1 MYAAQANSPNTELEG
16 DLDTTSREITVVDA
30 SVLPAVPFLLT
41 IGYDTATSETVLVTA
56 AEGNTL
62 TVTRGID
69 GPAQIWVAGVKCA
82 RIFTA
87 KDLNDIQTNI
97 ETIKTAL
104 EEAQGDLSEMES
116 EKADQIIISGV
127 EESSTAANSYSVGQY
142 LILSG
147 VLYRVTAAITAG
159 DTITDSGSGANVAAA
174 TVGSEL
180 SGLRNTLNQLE
191 TTTAQLDQN
200 MAYIESGN
208 TASRTYAAGE
218 FISWKGILYKAT
230 TAIPASTAFAIGTN
244 LALPSGGLGN
254 DLKGTIDSVRSSIPS
269 VVNSLSDTSTTK
281 ALSAAQGKSLNDNK
295 VAKKTLGGTTLANI
309 TGLTSTGMACVQ
321 CQNGSTVYRLV
332 VGNSGALVLQKCSN
346 YGADVVKA
354 QLIANVE

>member
-1 MYAAQANSPNTELEG
+1 MQTQEEVDSISITLEQMYAAQANSPNTELAG

-97 ETIKTAL
+97 GTIKTAL
-104 EEAQGDLSEMES
+104 EEVQEDLSEMES

-159 DTITDSGSGANVAAA
+159 DTITDSGAGANVAAA

-180 SGLRNTLNQLE
+180 TGLRNTLN
-191 TTTAQLDQN
+191 
-200 MAYIESGN
+200 
-208 TASRTYAAGE
+208 
-218 FISWKGILYKAT
+218 
-230 TAIPASTAFAIGTN
+230 N
-244 LALPSGGLGN
+244 L
-254 DLKGTIDSVRSSIPS
+254 
-269 VVNSLSDTSTTK
+269 
-281 ALSAAQGKSLNDNK
+281 
-295 VAKKTLGGTTLANI
+295 
-309 TGLTSTGMACVQ
+309 
-321 CQNGSTVYRLV
+321 
-332 VGNSGALVLQKCSN
+332 
-346 YGADVVKA
+346 
-354 QLIANVE
+354 LIADYDDTDGYIVFRDSEVASYDPTDGSIIINV

>member
-1 MYAAQANSPNTELEG
+1 MYAAQANSPNTELAG

-56 AEGNTL
+56 AEENTL

-104 EEAQGDLSEMES
+104 EEAQEDLSDLES
-116 EKADQIIISGV
+116 GKADQIIISGV
-127 EESSTAANSYSVGQY
+127 EASSTAANSYLVGQY

-147 VLYRVTAAITAG
+147 ALYRVTAAIEAG
-159 DTITDSGSGANVAAA
+159 DTINDSGAGANVAAA

-180 SGLRNTLNQLE
+180 TGLRNTLNQVE
-191 TTTAQLDQN
+191 DAI
-200 MAYIESGN
+200 AYVQSGD
-208 TASRTYAAGE
+208 TASRTYTEGQFVYLKNHATLAEGLYTVN
-218 FISWKGILYKAT
+218 SGGIPSGT
-230 TAIPASTAFAIGTN
+230 TVTGHLTADT
-244 LALPSGGLGN
+244 SGGLN
-254 DLKGTIDSVRSSIPS
+254 ALKSIISDL
-269 VVNSLSDTSTTK
+269 VVTSTFTFQNTG
-281 ALSAAQGKSLNDNK
+281 SVAAGGNK
-295 VAKKTLGGTTLANI
+295 
-309 TGLTSTGMACVQ
+309 Q
-321 CQNGSTVYRLV
+321 F
-332 VGNSGALVLQKCSN
+332 
-346 YGADVVKA
+346 ADVDISSAVPLGYKMIGCFPINTGDKMFNIFLLIPNYA
-354 QLIANVE
+354 NKTVTINIANVGSSATSGTPQINVVSIRDI